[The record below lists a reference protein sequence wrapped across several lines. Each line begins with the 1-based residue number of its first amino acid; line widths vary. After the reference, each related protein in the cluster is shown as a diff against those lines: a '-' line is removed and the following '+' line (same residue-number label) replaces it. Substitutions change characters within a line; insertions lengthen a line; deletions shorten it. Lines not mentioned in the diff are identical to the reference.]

1 MQPRRHPDDADDT
14 DDTGAARRRRLAAA
28 VLVAL
33 GCAFAV
39 VVVTARGS
47 TGPTGRLGGDYP
59 AFYTAGE
66 LVLDGRFDELYELD
80 AQAAVQ
86 ADLQGGEQ
94 GFLAFAYPPHVA
106 LLYTPLAALPYRA
119 AYAVHT
125 LAMVAACVGALWLL
139 RPRIALLD
147 REFPVVVA
155 GALTSLP
162 LFVAL
167 GLGQNTALTLLLG
180 ALVWRGLT
188 DRRPVLAGI
197 AAGLMWY
204 RPQYGIPLTGLLLV
218 GRQTA
223 AVVWAGGVVA
233 VSWLIGVAW
242 GGWGWVGTWLDA
254 VSRFVELDGSANA
267 HNAVTPYGA
276 VEALTAPASTAALAT
291 WAVAGGAAAAVLVL
305 VWHHRVGTGK
315 GADVDLAMAIAL
327 AGLLV
332 VSNHSLYY
340 DLGLLVPGVCLV
352 ADRGLAGP
360 HLMGGRLLA
369 GAWLLALTHL
379 TAPAL
384 GVDPLALAP
393 LALVA
398 LLASTALRRSASIA
412 TGATLPGTPSLV
424 SGAPR

>member
-1 MQPRRHPDDADDT
+1 MQPRRHPDDA
-14 DDTGAARRRRLAAA
+14 GAARRRRLAAA

-59 AFYTAGE
+59 AFHTAGE
-66 LVLDGRFDELYELD
+66 LVLDGRFHELYDLE

-86 ADLQGGEQ
+86 SDLQGGEE

-106 LLYTPLAALPYRA
+106 LVYAPLAALPYRA

-125 LAMVAACVGALWLL
+125 LAMVACCVGALWLL
-139 RPRIALLD
+139 RPRIPLLD

-155 GALTSLP
+155 GTVTSLP
-162 LFVAL
+162 VFVAL

-188 DRRPVLAGI
+188 DHRPVLAGI

-218 GRQTA
+218 GRRVPAVAVTG
-223 AVVWAGGVVA
+223 AVVAL
-233 VSWLIGVAW
+233 SWMVGVAW
-242 GGWGWVGTWLDA
+242 GGWTWVGSWFDA
-254 VSRFVELDGSANA
+254 VSRFVELDGTANA

-276 VEALTAPASTAALAT
+276 VEAVTAPASAAALAT
-291 WAVAGGAAAAVLVL
+291 WVVVGAAAAALLVL
-305 VWHHRVGTGK
+305 VWHRRVGTGT

-340 DLGLLVPGVCLV
+340 DLGLLVPGVCLA

-360 HLMGGRLLA
+360 RLAGGRLLA
-369 GAWLLALTHL
+369 GAWLVALAHL
-379 TAPAL
+379 AAPGL

-393 LALVA
+393 LALLA
-398 LLASTALRRSASIA
+398 LLAPTALRRPVGTG
-412 TGATLPGTPSLV
+412 TGAVARPSPPLV
-424 SGAPR
+424 SGVRP